1 MAKRGNEI
9 KDLKQKLDNMV
20 KEKEQARLEAKNSDV
35 TLKLKQQI
43 KEEIEQE
50 MMEKFDLDQYN
61 ITSDD
66 LRSESQKF
74 V

>member
-35 TLKLKQQI
+35 TLKLKQ
-43 KEEIEQE
+43 
-50 MMEKFDLDQYN
+50 
-61 ITSDD
+61 
-66 LRSESQKF
+66 
-74 V
+74 

>member
-66 LRSESQKF
+66 LRSES
-74 V
+74 